1 GEKGLGR
8 IVRPRRLEQIKRQM
22 KKRAAWTL
30 AFVSLMPPPF
40 PFTAF
45 VAGAA
50 ALQYPRRKLLG
61 IVSVSRLV
69 RFLIEGVLAILFGRR
84 LLRWARLPVFEG
96 AIVGLAIA
104 SIAGSVF
111 VILSWI
117 KRSTAPRLVLRYE
130 NALYPWRCIRARL
143 QPN

>member
-1 GEKGLGR
+1 
-8 IVRPRRLEQIKRQM
+8 M
-22 KKRAAWTL
+22 KNRAVWTL
-30 AFVSLMPPPF
+30 AFASLMPPPS

-61 IVSVSRLV
+61 IISVSRLV
-69 RFLIEGVLAILFGRR
+69 RFLIESVLAILFGRR
-84 LLRWARLPVFEG
+84 LLRWARSPVFEG

-104 SIAGSVF
+104 SVAGSVF

-117 KRSTAPRLVLRYE
+117 KRSKAPG
-130 NALYPWRCIRARL
+130 
-143 QPN
+143 